1 MSCSQILG
9 TSSIRRWRGLFP
21 MPNAISCKGRTLKA
35 SHSNLAGL
43 ASSLQG
49 FNVQLGKILE
59 ARASLTNR
67 RRHLKTNNLMSSIHT
82 VLGTSASERLSRTL
96 PAIFFSFV
104 HQAATHVTVRAD
116 TQAFG
121 LPPLADPP
129 FSNVNGRD
137 ISPCSR
143 FVSGR

>member
-1 MSCSQILG
+1 
-9 TSSIRRWRGLFP
+9 
-21 MPNAISCKGRTLKA
+21 MPNAIFCKGRTLKA

-96 PAIFFSFV
+96 PAIVFSFV
-104 HQAATHVTVRAD
+104 HQAEAHVTVRAD
-116 TQAFG
+116 TQRLG
-121 LPPLADPP
+121 SHRWQTPP
-129 FSNVNGRD
+129 FPV
-137 ISPCSR
+137 
-143 FVSGR
+143 